1 MIHILVLAF
10 LLFLP
15 GLAVN
20 LWLTLRKT
28 GLFTLLIESAGLSLA
43 LMALLAQLGFWLGV
57 RFSAIAIWIILVL
70 CALSVM
76 AAVRL
81 RKLEISLH
89 KEDWI
94 GLGLLAAVT
103 LWRFFQIDG
112 LVLPAWVDSVHHT
125 LIVQT
130 ILSTG
135 GLPQDLTPVLQVPFF
150 YHYVFHVFGA
160 LLAGLGHLQPYQ
172 AVLWAGQ
179 AINSLAVIGVYR
191 LSMALWNDYKKAG
204 LAVILA
210 GFVLEMP
217 AFYLAWGRYTLLT
230 GLVFL
235 PLALAAAV
243 GTIKHPS
250 RTDWVLLAFFTAG
263 SFLSHYLAGLLLLLG
278 IGLLLFVDWLEQRKT
293 LPRKLAWNVI
303 LGCAVGMLL
312 ALPWL
317 WRAWSFTRRYAQI
330 TTDSYAMDSWT
341 AWFNLL
347 GPWRNGL
354 IMVIALAGLVLVLV
368 KSGRRWFGVWS
379 FCLLF
384 FSLPLGLRWGPFRPD
399 HFSILLW
406 LPAALL
412 ASYALV
418 EGASWLASR
427 SSKPWP
433 WIVLSVLTLGFVV
446 WGQVQMCHLVDDHM
460 ILADQADIAAADWI
474 GQNLPEDARF
484 LINTTLWQTAS
495 YRGVDGGYWL
505 PVLTGRQTVL
515 PPAMYGYGTAE
526 YIRQINAWA
535 ETASRLTTCGDE
547 FLTLVGSAD
556 LDYIYLSDGQGSLQ
570 MDGLVDCPNLT
581 ILYQQDGI
589 NILSIQR

>member
-1 MIHILVLAF
+1 MIQILVLAF
-10 LLFLP
+10 LLFIP

-20 LWLTLRKT
+20 LWLTPRKT
-28 GLFTLLIESAGLSLA
+28 GLFTLLIESAGISLA
-43 LMALLAQLGFWLGV
+43 LMALLAQVGFWLGI
-57 RFSAIAIWIILVL
+57 RFSAAAIWIILVL

-76 AAVRL
+76 AAVRFHKPEVSL
-81 RKLEISLH
+81 RKR
-89 KEDWI
+89 DWI
-94 GLGLLAAVT
+94 GLGLLTAVT
-103 LWRFFQIDG
+103 VWRFFQIDG

-130 ILSTG
+130 ILTTG

-150 YHYVFHVFGA
+150 YHYVFHVFSA
-160 LLAGLGHLQPYQ
+160 LLADLGHLHPYQ

-179 AINSLAVIGVYR
+179 VVNSLAVVGVYR
-191 LSMALWNDYKKAG
+191 LSIAIWDDEKKAG
-204 LAVILA
+204 LAVLLA

-235 PLALAAAV
+235 LLALATSV
-243 GTIKHPS
+243 DIIKHPS
-250 RTDWVLLAFFTAG
+250 RSDWVKLAFFTAG

-278 IGLLLFVDWLEQRKT
+278 IGLLLVADYIGQRR
-293 LPRKLAWNVI
+293 LPQWKLAWNLI
-303 LGCAVGMLL
+303 LGCALGVLL

-330 TTDSYAMDSWT
+330 STDSFSMDSWE

-354 IMVIALAGLVLVLV
+354 IMIMALAGLILVLL
-368 KSGRRWFGVWS
+368 KPGRRWLGVWS

-412 ASYALV
+412 TSYVLV
-418 EGASWLASR
+418 EVASWISAR
-427 SSKPWP
+427 RNKPWP
-433 WIVLSVLTLGFVV
+433 WAVLAVATLGFVV
-446 WGQVQMCHLVDDHM
+446 WGQVEMCHIVDERM
-460 ILADQADIAAADWI
+460 LLAGAADVEAADWI

-505 PVLTGRQTVL
+505 PILTGRQTVL

-547 FLTLVGSAD
+547 FWALVGTAD
-556 LDYIYLSDGQGSLQ
+556 LDYLYISDGQGSLQ
-570 MDGLVDCPNLT
+570 LSGLVDCPNLT
-581 ILYQQDGI
+581 IVYQQDGI